1 MHTDNKAAAKLVLC
15 GGTVMDKLLIVIY
28 AVLVAATIY
37 SGKNGGFNH
46 EQAGLENT
54 VRIPEYR
61 AYPGT
66 GGVYSKFLAEFQ
78 LGKIQPGTT
87 GILERVG

>member
-1 MHTDNKAAAKLVLC
+1 MY
-15 GGTVMDKLLIVIY
+15 KLLIVIY

-66 GGVYSKFLAEFQ
+66 GGGTEKEESRYRQ
-78 LGKIQPGTT
+78 GPGSSGHCRSGVIT
-87 GILERVG
+87 RA